1 MSRMKTQ
8 ATVATI
14 CFALLCFLPLFV
26 TDSYIRHLMIL
37 AFIFAV
43 VACSWDI
50 SLGYAGLF
58 NFGHVAFFGIG
69 VYTTGVLARKYG
81 FDPWLALPAA
91 GVMAGI
97 SAIPIAIPVLR
108 LKGIYVVLVTFAFS
122 QLCLQLV
129 LSQSWLTGGSG
140 GLVRIPPLTL
150 FDYNFARDG
159 KFAYYYVALI
169 LLVITVIALTRFVK
183 TPFGRGILALR
194 DNPDYA
200 AARGINQAAIR
211 VTVLVVSAIPAGLA
225 GGLYCLYFRISAP
238 EVFSFGTATLVLSM
252 LLVGGTSTIYG
263 PVAAAF
269 CIVLFSE
276 YLENFPDLNVY
287 KHLVIAAVIIA
298 ILRLAPDGL
307 SGLAKRLTMRLI
319 KDN

>member
-1 MSRMKTQ
+1 MSKFNRRI
-8 ATVATI
+8 AILIVCVA
-14 CFALLCFLPLFV
+14 ALLLFPLV
-26 TDSYIRHLMIL
+26 ITDSYFRHLLIL
-37 AFIFAV
+37 VFIFAV
-43 VACSWDI
+43 VASSWDI

-58 NFGHVAFFGIG
+58 NFGHIAFFGIG
-69 VYTTGVLARKYG
+69 VYATGILARKFG
-81 FDPWLALPAA
+81 VDPWLALPA
-91 GVMAGI
+91 GGIVAGI
-97 SAIPIAIPVLR
+97 CAVPIAIPVLR

-122 QLCLQLV
+122 QFCLQFV
-129 LSQSWLTGGSG
+129 LSQSWLTGGSS
-140 GLVRIPPLTL
+140 GLVRIPPLRL

-169 LLVITVIALTRFVK
+169 LLIATVIALTLFVK

-211 VTVLVVSAIPAGLA
+211 VAVLVVSAIPAGLA
-225 GGLYCLYFRISAP
+225 GGLYCLYFRIAAP

-252 LLVGGTSTIYG
+252 LLVGGTSTIFG

-276 YLENFPDLNVY
+276 YLENFPELDVF
-287 KHLVIAAVIIA
+287 KHLVIAALIVII
-298 ILRLAPDGL
+298 LRVAPDGL
-307 SGLAKRLTMRLI
+307 ASLAKRLRI
-319 KDN
+319 